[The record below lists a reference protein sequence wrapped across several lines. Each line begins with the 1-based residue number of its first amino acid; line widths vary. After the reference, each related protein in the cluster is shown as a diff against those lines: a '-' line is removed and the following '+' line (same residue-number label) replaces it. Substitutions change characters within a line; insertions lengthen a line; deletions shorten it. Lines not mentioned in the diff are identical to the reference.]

1 MQLFIRGA
9 MIAAVWAA
17 GTSCF
22 AQVDPWPMFRCN
34 PARTG
39 ASQLHGC
46 ATVALSWSY
55 ATGHTIESSP
65 VVGSDG
71 TAYYGSYDNRIYAMS
86 SSGTLAWSYDA
97 GNFVSTSPAFD
108 GDAGRVYVASYVGR
122 LFACTLGGALEWS
135 YETGGLIARSS
146 PAVDSGGCIYLGSA
160 DNRLHVLSPAG
171 VLAWSYETAGDVH
184 SSPSMEGERVFV
196 GSKDGRLYALGAD
209 GAFAWSYDTGKTIG
223 ESSPAVGTDG
233 TVYVGEIDPGK
244 TPVPCNLYAFNSS
257 GGLAWS
263 YATGDDVSSSPAIG
277 AEGIVAASGDGTRWI
292 IDYKTATPA
301 GDLAAHAECYRAQL
315 ARYVD
320 IFADE
325 GLPVRAAIFVP
336 LHRPRRNSPD
346 RLVRQRVLLL
356 RRGVRIDPDPDA
368 RAHTDAGTD
377 RDAATARPEGE
388 QHESLRGRRIH
399 GGGVGTA
406 PGRDVR
412 RVRGG
417 ARCGRGVV
425 VRPREPGGARF
436 GRAAPCPV
444 GPRPDRG
451 LGGDAFPYGFD
462 TGLSAGSRVYVHR
475 RARPRGGAAGG
486 GIRDPGLR
494 GSGTGGDQVGKGA
507 GDAQKKRL
515 PFAGSLSL
523 RMGNEIRP
531 SSASRR
537 ASSTPRDPA
546 P

>member
-184 SSPSMEGERVFV
+184 SSPSMEERVFV
-196 GSKDGRLYALGAD
+196 GSRTGGSTPSARTARSPGVTILGKP
-209 GAFAWSYDTGKTIG
+209 S
-223 ESSPAVGTDG
+223 
-233 TVYVGEIDPGK
+233 
-244 TPVPCNLYAFNSS
+244 
-257 GGLAWS
+257 
-263 YATGDDVSSSPAIG
+263 
-277 AEGIVAASGDGTRWI
+277 AS
-292 IDYKTATPA
+292 
-301 GDLAAHAECYRAQL
+301 
-315 ARYVD
+315 
-320 IFADE
+320 
-325 GLPVRAAIFVP
+325 
-336 LHRPRRNSPD
+336 RPRRW
-346 RLVRQRVLLL
+346 
-356 RRGVRIDPDPDA
+356 
-368 RAHTDAGTD
+368 
-377 RDAATARPEGE
+377 
-388 QHESLRGRRIH
+388 GR
-399 GGGVGTA
+399 T
-406 PGRDVR
+406 GRSTW
-412 RVRGG
+412 
-417 ARCGRGVV
+417 GR
-425 VRPREPGGARF
+425 
-436 GRAAPCPV
+436 
-444 GPRPDRG
+444 
-451 LGGDAFPYGFD
+451 
-462 TGLSAGSRVYVHR
+462 
-475 RARPRGGAAGG
+475 
-486 GIRDPGLR
+486 
-494 GSGTGGDQVGKGA
+494 
-507 GDAQKKRL
+507 
-515 PFAGSLSL
+515 
-523 RMGNEIRP
+523 
-531 SSASRR
+531 
-537 ASSTPRDPA
+537 
-546 P
+546 